1 MVKRSK
7 TKIAKTTRER
17 VKAWRDK
24 RAEKG
29 GRSLTVW
36 LEADTAK
43 MLELLL
49 DEYPNKN
56 NASLVAMAIE
66 TQFKV
71 TQSQKPKAGD
81 PSLDE
86 IKGKLS
92 QSMTMGELKPSI
104 VAWILN
110 RRDQGLTHKQISDIL
125 IENGIPTFSGRGK
138 WQKGTISKYIKR

>member
-7 TKIAKTTRER
+7 VKIAKTTRER
-17 VKAWRDK
+17 VKAWREK
-24 RAEKG
+24 KTEKG

-36 LEADTAK
+36 MEADTAK

-49 DEYPNKN
+49 DEYPKKN

-66 TQFKV
+66 TLFEV

-81 PSLDE
+81 PIFDE

-92 QSMTMGELKPSI
+92 QGMTMGELKPSI
-104 VAWILN
+104 VAWMQN
-110 RRDQGLTHKQISDIL
+110 QRDRGLTHKQISDIL

-138 WQKGTISKYIKR
+138 MYLLCTCN